1 MSTEESHLCSLE
13 VRATDQRW
21 IRSPVYNARK
31 EFRANDHRPW
41 KGDVTLVVRVDG
53 IEHFLADSGK
63 QDIRF
68 GVIGFA
74 AINVFIDPA
83 SGEAASKE
91 ASEFALNTGAF
102 QLMLHRRGMP
112 ELSRTAAEQL
122 AAYQAKAGAAPAQ
135 QSGDPEAPLYSLITR
150 HPHRTCSSLLL
161 RIVSAPY
168 ALNGKVLSMAEAS
181 SAGTEQQTSG
191 QCLVLAC
198 LRDSFK
204 GQASLHTHILVTL
217 YCRWHGICA

>member
-1 MSTEESHLCSLE
+1 MRT
-13 VRATDQRW
+13 TDQRW

-31 EFRANDHRPW
+31 EFRANDYKPW

-102 QLMLHRRGMP
+102 QLMLHRGGMP

-135 QSGDPEAPLYSLITR
+135 QSDPQAPLYSLITR
-150 HPHRTCSSLLL
+150 HPHRTCSSLLI

-168 ALNGKVLSMAEAS
+168 ALNGKVLSIAEAS
-181 SAGTEQQTSG
+181 SAGTEPQTSG
-191 QCLVLAC
+191 QGLVLAC
-198 LRDSFK
+198 LRVSLK
-204 GQASLHTHILVTL
+204 RQASMPTS
-217 YCRWHGICA
+217 W